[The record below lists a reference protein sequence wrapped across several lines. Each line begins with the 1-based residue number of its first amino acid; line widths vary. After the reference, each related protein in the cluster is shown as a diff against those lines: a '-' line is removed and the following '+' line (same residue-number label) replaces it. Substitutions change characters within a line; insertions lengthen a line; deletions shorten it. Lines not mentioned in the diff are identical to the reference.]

1 MATDPVKI
9 MNTFYIG
16 NSRNVYVDGDNDVSI
31 ADDETGKRAFF
42 IARRWVKFVQE
53 IPMIDRAVRRAVMYK
68 PTKFK
73 LHVGGRWYVA
83 VSDQFQTVDIRKWF
97 IRVGSNGVLLPSTRG
112 ISLSFTQ
119 WKNLI
124 LKHCGVLEFPL
135 RGFSPSFRGFRRKL
149 S

>member
-1 MATDPVKI
+1 MATDPVRI
-9 MNTFYIG
+9 THTFYIG

-31 ADDETGKRAFF
+31 ADDETQKRAFF

-97 IRVGSNGVLLPSTRG
+97 IPVSYTHLTLPTNRE
-112 ISLSFTQ
+112 
-119 WKNLI
+119 
-124 LKHCGVLEFPL
+124 V
-135 RGFSPSFRGFRRKL
+135 
-149 S
+149 